1 MAADDVIF
9 ASAAEGLVAAPI
21 RPEWIRAGAPV
32 ARASELSRSRDGTA
46 TTHGWD
52 CTAGEFDWFFG
63 GDETVYIIEGEVF
76 VADPASGGER
86 RLGPGD
92 VALFRAG
99 TWSRWRV
106 PVYVR
111 KLAFCRHPLPAPLGL
126 ALRAWR
132 KLWSLARGGAN
143 GGLAAAPQ
151 AVKAGGT

>member
-1 MAADDVIF
+1 MAADDVVF
-9 ASAAEGLVAAPI
+9 AAAAEGMTSAPI

-52 CTAGEFDWFFG
+52 CTAGAFDWFFG
-63 GDETVYIIEGEVF
+63 GDETVFVIEGEVF
-76 VADPASGGER
+76 VTDPATGGER

-92 VALFRAG
+92 TALFRAG

-111 KLAFCRHPLPAPLGL
+111 KLAFCRHPLPRPLGL
-126 ALRAWR
+126 ALRVWR
-132 KLWSLARGGAN
+132 RLLTLASGRAPAALAPRAGA
-143 GGLAAAPQ
+143 
-151 AVKAGGT
+151 AG